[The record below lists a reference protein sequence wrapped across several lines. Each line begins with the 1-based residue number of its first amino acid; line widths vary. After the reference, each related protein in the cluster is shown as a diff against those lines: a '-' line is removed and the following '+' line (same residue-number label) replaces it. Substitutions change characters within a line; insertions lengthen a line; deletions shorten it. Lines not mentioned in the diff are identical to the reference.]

1 MRNDEIREFQTDHL
15 TVIARGVHSAV
26 YEVGDKQIAK
36 LCNPEIS
43 CEQVER
49 EWTLSREARL
59 LGVPSAE
66 TGEMIRCGNRYGIL
80 FEKIDGVTLG
90 HAIAAEPE
98 RLPGFAEQYAALV
111 KKLHR
116 IRTGKTCFTEL
127 KTELRN
133 KLPRLQ
139 KFCTEADLVLLEEL
153 TESIR
158 EENNLLHGDLHP
170 GNIMVRDGELVL
182 IDLAEMMRGN
192 HKWDLAAIYRDL
204 IIGPRFPSE
213 ALERSIGMKAEMI
226 SQTGEAFFRAYTGL
240 EGEPLQQYE
249 DSLLPLYGMNTVFNL
264 GGAEDRNEEAC
275 GWIIPMLMEQA
286 IRKHEE
292 SLRKMLA
299 EENEGD

>member
-1 MRNDEIREFQTDHL
+1 MTSERFREFWPENL
-15 TVIARGVHSAV
+15 PVIARGVHGTV
-26 YEVGDKQIAK
+26 YRFGEKQAAK
-36 LCNPEIS
+36 LYNPEIS
-43 CEQVER
+43 REQVKT
-49 EWTLSREARL
+49 EWTLSWETRL
-59 LGVPSAE
+59 LGVSCAE
-66 TGEMIRCGNRYGIL
+66 TGEMIRCGDRYGIL
-80 FEKIDGVTLG
+80 FEYIDGDTLG
-90 HAIAAEPE
+90 HAIAATPQKLPE
-98 RLPGFAEQYAALV
+98 YAGQYAAFV

-116 IRTGKTCFTEL
+116 IRTEKTVFPEL
-127 KTELRN
+127 KTELKK
-133 KLPRLQ
+133 KLIRLE
-139 KFCTEADLVLLEEL
+139 KFCTEKDLALLEEL
-153 TESIR
+153 IGCIR
-158 EENNLLHGDLHP
+158 EENSLLHGDLHP

-264 GGAEDRNEEAC
+264 GGAEDRNEAAC

-299 EENEGD
+299 EGNEGD